1 MTELASITAQE
12 TVLLSEFIGLLEQ
25 EQDVLKRADVVALT
39 GIGQQKVELV
49 GQLNALELAR
59 SKILPRQ
66 SGETAKAAMTR
77 WLASKPGDQEAV
89 ANWKK
94 LMELA
99 RRAKQLHEIN
109 AQLINLHL
117 QQTGE
122 LLSILTQQSQK
133 TPLYGSDGQAAPS
146 TGSRI
151 VDSA

>member
-1 MTELASITAQE
+1 MTELASVTTQE
-12 TVLLSEFIGLLEQ
+12 TVLLSEFIKLLEQ
-25 EQDVLKRADVVALT
+25 EQDVLKRADVAALP

-49 GQLNALELAR
+49 DKLNALESAR

-66 SGETAKAAMTR
+66 SGETEKAAMTR
-77 WLASKPGDQEAV
+77 WLANKPSDQVAA

-99 RRAKQLHEIN
+99 RRAKQLHEFN

-133 TPLYGSDGQAAPS
+133 TPLYGSDGQAASS